1 LIAPAAFVERYR
13 KLLLLLTAAWV
24 GSGVIIYLWVP
35 LTTPVMLLLSPVA
48 PVAWYLATRLRLPPH
63 RPSAVTLAL
72 VLAGVY
78 LSLNASWSL
87 SPATAHLAMA
97 MFYVSTVALYFLAN
111 TLPVSD
117 DDVLRAMAIG
127 LYAGLVIGG
136 AALCFETFSSQL
148 MRRIMMT
155 FVPALRPKPVD
166 MLLDGGWVTFVE
178 PFLIN
183 RNIRR

>member
-1 LIAPAAFVERYR
+1 MPTYR
-13 KLLLLLTAAWV
+13 
-24 GSGVIIYLWVP
+24 
-35 LTTPVMLLLSPVA
+35 
-48 PVAWYLATRLRLPPH
+48 
-63 RPSAVTLAL
+63 TLAL

-136 AALCFETFSSQL
+136 AA
-148 MRRIMMT
+148 
-155 FVPALRPKPVD
+155 
-166 MLLDGGWVTFVE
+166 
-178 PFLIN
+178 FLISG
-183 RNIRR
+183 RMARTITRREEKCSVS